1 MTSARR
7 ILDRMTCPTCG
18 RTNVAFR
25 LIRDPRH
32 TRGMTA
38 PGIRV
43 PRDHRI
49 QLANG
54 KLGDWCRTKGEP

>member
-1 MTSARR
+1 MR
-7 ILDRMTCPTCG
+7 LDRMTCPTCG

-25 LIRDPRH
+25 LVRDPRH
-32 TRGMTA
+32 TRGMMA

-49 QLANG
+49 
-54 KLGDWCRTKGEP
+54 